1 VGHSE
6 VWGTLKQR
14 FEECEARDTVT
25 YLIMKSG
32 KRMPAV
38 QRKAIE
44 SGLAQA
50 FETFTQAAGSLEKS
64 YTLLQSEVERL
75 RGELE
80 KANTDLDRSLEENAR
95 WRDYLSQVLQ
105 NLPCGV
111 VVIGG
116 AAQTVQVMNPQARR
130 LLQIPPE
137 WNENGGVAEPELLG
151 KLKGEGAKEEA
162 ACEQEW
168 TESGRGG
175 NRYIGILRANLN
187 GKNAGNGSTDRIW
200 IVRDVTEE
208 KRLAMEREA
217 ARESGALAGIATLL
231 AHEIRNPLGSME
243 LFTGLLTEA
252 VAAMPEARQWAT
264 HLQAGLRSLSA
275 TVNNVLQ
282 FHAKA
287 GVQLAPVDL
296 ERLLGE
302 LAEFLLPV
310 ARQRGQEI
318 KFENGIG
325 KVLAQADANRL
336 KQVFLNLA
344 INGFRAMP
352 PGGALRVRLKWADQF
367 PGGLAQ
373 IEVQDEGR
381 GIPKELQERIFEAGF
396 TTTPGSPGLG
406 LAVCKRI
413 VEQHGGE
420 ITVQSRQ
427 KEGTRFTIVLPVTGG
442 LATTGQMQA
451 TGAKA

>member
-1 VGHSE
+1 
-6 VWGTLKQR
+6 
-14 FEECEARDTVT
+14 
-25 YLIMKSG
+25 
-32 KRMPAV
+32 
-38 QRKAIE
+38 
-44 SGLAQA
+44 
-50 FETFTQAAGSLEKS
+50 
-64 YTLLQSEVERL
+64 
-75 RGELE
+75 
-80 KANTDLDRSLEENAR
+80 
-95 WRDYLSQVLQ
+95 
-105 NLPCGV
+105 
-111 VVIGG
+111 
-116 AAQTVQVMNPQARR
+116 
-130 LLQIPPE
+130 
-137 WNENGGVAEPELLG
+137 
-151 KLKGEGAKEEA
+151 
-162 ACEQEW
+162 
-168 TESGRGG
+168 
-175 NRYIGILRANLN
+175 LRANLS
-187 GKNAGNGSTDRIW
+187 GKKAGNGSTDRIW

-208 KRLAMEREA
+208 KRLATEREA
-217 ARESGALAGIATLL
+217 ARESVALAEIATLL

-252 VAAMPEARQWAT
+252 VAGMPEARQWAT

-352 PGGALRVRLKWADQF
+352 PGGALRIRLKWAPQF

-381 GIPKELQERIFEAGF
+381 GIPEELQERIFEAGF

-420 ITVQSRQ
+420 ITVQSRK

-442 LATTGQMQA
+442 LPATGAMQA

>member
-1 VGHSE
+1 MP
-6 VWGTLKQR
+6 
-14 FEECEARDTVT
+14 
-25 YLIMKSG
+25 YLIMKPG
-32 KRMPAV
+32 KRMQTV
-38 QRKAIE
+38 QRRAME

-50 FETFTQAAGSLEKS
+50 FQTFTQAAGSLEKS

-80 KANTDLDRSLEENAR
+80 KANADLDRSLEENAR
-95 WRDYLSQVLQ
+95 WRDYLSQVLE

-116 AAQTVQVMNPQARR
+116 AARAVQVMNPQARR

-137 WNENGGVAEPELLG
+137 WNENGGRPEPELLER
-151 KLKGEGAKEEA
+151 LKGEGAKEEA
-162 ACEQEW
+162 PCEQEW
-168 TESGRGG
+168 VRNGKTG
-175 NRYIGILRANLN
+175 NRYIGISRANLN
-187 GKNAGNGSTDRIW
+187 GKQAGSALGDRIW

-208 KRLAMEREA
+208 KRLATEREA
-217 ARESGALAGIATLL
+217 ARESVALAEIATLL

-252 VAAMPEARQWAT
+252 VSAMPEAKQWAT

-302 LAEFLLPV
+302 LKEFLLPV
-310 ARQRGQEI
+310 ARQRRQDI

-325 KVLAQADANRL
+325 KVPAQADANRL

-352 PGGALRVRLKWADQF
+352 PGGTLKFRLQWAPQF

-373 IEVQDEGR
+373 IEVQDDGR
-381 GIPKELQERIFEAGF
+381 GIPEELREKIFEAGF

-427 KEGTRFTIVLPVTGG
+427 KEGTKFTIVLP
-442 LATTGQMQA
+442 A

>member
-1 VGHSE
+1 
-6 VWGTLKQR
+6 
-14 FEECEARDTVT
+14 
-25 YLIMKSG
+25 M
-32 KRMPAV
+32 
-38 QRKAIE
+38 
-44 SGLAQA
+44 
-50 FETFTQAAGSLEKS
+50 
-64 YTLLQSEVERL
+64 
-75 RGELE
+75 
-80 KANTDLDRSLEENAR
+80 
-95 WRDYLSQVLQ
+95 
-105 NLPCGV
+105 
-111 VVIGG
+111 
-116 AAQTVQVMNPQARR
+116 
-130 LLQIPPE
+130 
-137 WNENGGVAEPELLG
+137 
-151 KLKGEGAKEEA
+151 
-162 ACEQEW
+162 
-168 TESGRGG
+168 
-175 NRYIGILRANLN
+175 N

-217 ARESGALAGIATLL
+217 ARESGALAEIATLL

-420 ITVQSRQ
+420 ITVQSRH

>member
-1 VGHSE
+1 M
-6 VWGTLKQR
+6 
-14 FEECEARDTVT
+14 A

-38 QRKAIE
+38 QRRAME
-44 SGLAQA
+44 SGLAQM
-50 FETFTQAAGSLEKS
+50 FQTFTQAAGSLEKS
-64 YTLLQSEVERL
+64 YTVLQSEVERL

-80 KANTDLDRSLEENAR
+80 KANADLGQSLEENAR
-95 WRDYLSQVLQ
+95 WRDYLSQVLD

-116 AAQTVQVMNPQARR
+116 AAHTVQVMNPQARR
-130 LLQIPPE
+130 LLQVPPD
-137 WNENGGVAEPELLG
+137 WNENGGVGEPGLLG
-151 KLKGEGAKEEA
+151 KLKGESAKEEA
-162 ACEQEW
+162 PCEQEW
-168 TESGRGG
+168 AESERGG
-175 NRYIGILRANLN
+175 NRYIGISRATLS
-187 GKNAGNGSTDRIW
+187 GKQAESKSADRIW

-208 KRLAMEREA
+208 KRLAAEREA
-217 ARESGALAGIATLL
+217 ARESVALAEIATLL

-296 ERLLGE
+296 ERLLSE

-310 ARQRGQEI
+310 ARQRGQDI

-352 PGGALRVRLKWADQF
+352 PGGSLKIRLKWAPQF

-381 GIPKELQERIFEAGF
+381 GIAEELQGKIFDAGF

-413 VEQHGGE
+413 VKQHGGE
-420 ITVQSRQ
+420 IAVQSRQ
-427 KEGTRFTIVLPVTGG
+427 KEGTRFTIVLPVTDG
-442 LATTGQMQA
+442 LTTGAMQA

>member
-1 VGHSE
+1 
-6 VWGTLKQR
+6 
-14 FEECEARDTVT
+14 
-25 YLIMKSG
+25 
-32 KRMPAV
+32 MPSV
-38 QRKAIE
+38 QRRAIE

-50 FETFTQAAGSLEKS
+50 FQTFTQAAGSLEKS

-80 KANTDLDRSLEENAR
+80 KANADLDRSLEENAR
-95 WRDYLSQVLQ
+95 WRDYLSQVLE

-116 AAQTVQVMNPQARR
+116 AAHTVQVMNPQARR
-130 LLQIPPE
+130 LLQIPPD
-137 WNENGGVAEPELLG
+137 WNENGGGAGPELLVR
-151 KLKGEGAKEEA
+151 LKGEAANDEA
-162 ACEQEW
+162 PCEQEW
-168 TESGRGG
+168 VESERGG
-175 NRYIGILRANLN
+175 NRYIGISRGNLN
-187 GKNAGNGSTDRIW
+187 GKNEGKGSRDRIW

-208 KRLAMEREA
+208 KRVATEREA
-217 ARESGALAGIATLL
+217 TRESVALAGIATLL

-252 VAAMPEARQWAT
+252 VSAMPEARQWAT

-287 GVQLAPVDL
+287 GVQLAPVEL
-296 ERLLGE
+296 ERLLSE

-325 KVLAQADANRL
+325 KVPVQADVNRL

-352 PGGALRVRLKWADQF
+352 PGGSLTIRLKWAPQF

-381 GIPKELQERIFEAGF
+381 GVPEELQGKIFEAGF

-427 KEGTRFTIVLPVTGG
+427 KEGTKFTIVLP
-442 LATTGQMQA
+442 A

>member
-1 VGHSE
+1 
-6 VWGTLKQR
+6 
-14 FEECEARDTVT
+14 
-25 YLIMKSG
+25 MKSG
-32 KRMPAV
+32 KRMQAV
-38 QRKAIE
+38 QRRAIE
-44 SGLAQA
+44 SGLAHA
-50 FETFTQAAGSLEKS
+50 FQTFTQAAGSLEKS
-64 YTLLQSEVERL
+64 YTLLQSEVVRL

-80 KANTDLDRSLEENAR
+80 KANADLERSLEENAR

-116 AAQTVQVMNPQARR
+116 AARSVQVMNPQARR
-130 LLQIPPE
+130 LLHVPPE
-137 WNENGGVAEPELLG
+137 WNENGGGPEPELLG
-151 KLKGEGAKEEA
+151 KLKGEAAKEEA
-162 ACEQEW
+162 PCEQEW

-175 NRYIGILRANLN
+175 NRYIGILRASLN
-187 GKNAGNGSTDRIW
+187 GKSAESGSADRIW
-200 IVRDVTEE
+200 IVRDLTEE
-208 KRLAMEREA
+208 KRLATEREA
-217 ARESGALAGIATLL
+217 ARESVALAEIATLL

-252 VAAMPEARQWAT
+252 VSAMPEARQWAT

-287 GVQLAPVDL
+287 GVQLTGVDL
-296 ERLLGE
+296 ERLLSE

-325 KVLAQADANRL
+325 KVMAQADGNRL

-352 PGGALRVRLKWADQF
+352 PGGELKIRLKWAPQF

-381 GIPKELQERIFEAGF
+381 GIPEELQEKIFEAGF

-413 VEQHGGE
+413 IEQHGGE

-442 LATTGQMQA
+442 LPV